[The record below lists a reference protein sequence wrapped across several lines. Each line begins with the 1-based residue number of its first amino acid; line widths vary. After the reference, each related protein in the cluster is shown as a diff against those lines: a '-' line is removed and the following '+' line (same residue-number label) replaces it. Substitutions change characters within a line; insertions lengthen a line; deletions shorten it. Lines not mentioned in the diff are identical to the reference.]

1 MTLHYHQTYRLNAQ
15 PLARHV
21 AAEQDKPETTM
32 TMAEMAAIENKR
44 LKGRIDVPP
53 GQKITPP
60 DGSPSPG
67 EQRVYDYIR
76 SNPGADVY
84 QICAALNI
92 TRGSFNS
99 ARLRLKAKGFD
110 MHCKRADTGGVGRY
124 WVAT

>member
-1 MTLHYHQTYRLNAQ
+1 MLAYHQTYRLNAQ

-21 AAEQDKPETTM
+21 AEEQDKPKPPM
-32 TMAEMAAIENKR
+32 SMAEMAAIENKR

-53 GQKITPP
+53 GQKITPH
-60 DGSPSPG
+60 DGSPSAG

-76 SNPGADVY
+76 SNPGADVH

-92 TRGSFNS
+92 TRASLNS
-99 ARLRLKAKGFD
+99 ARMRLKAKGFD
-110 MHCKRADTGGVGRY
+110 MRCKRSGVGGVGRY